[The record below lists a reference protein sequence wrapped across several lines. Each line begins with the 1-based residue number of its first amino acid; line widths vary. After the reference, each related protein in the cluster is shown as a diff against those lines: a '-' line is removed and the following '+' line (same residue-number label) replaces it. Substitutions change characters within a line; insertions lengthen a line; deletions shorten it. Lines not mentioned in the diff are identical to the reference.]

1 MKRQFDMIY
10 TAGGI
15 STELFVPINSKL

>member
-1 MKRQFDMIY
+1 MKKQFDMIY

-15 STELFVPINSKL
+15 SPELFMPNQI